1 MTDDFGLSLVDVRA
15 RVKLPESAASRITVV
30 LVDVPRD
37 EGPFFTTRPDAL
49 EAGQASREET
59 SPTDS

>member
-15 RVKLPESAASRITVV
+15 RVKLPESAANRITVV
-30 LVDVPRD
+30 LAEVPRD
-37 EGPFFTTRPDAL
+37 EGPYFTIRPGTL

-59 SPTDS
+59 RQTDS